1 MNTRRPRPLILLLG
15 SLLLA
20 ACAGRSLPDE
30 PAPSEAQRLLAA
42 GQRAL
47 ANEDFAIARGRL
59 QDARALARGLDDTET
74 QIRAVMGE
82 LEIALIL
89 EQTPTAIQRARTLD
103 ALARRDAVAGLTRAQ
118 TTYMLARVDAAQ
130 GRHALARQRI
140 AHLTRRQD
148 ALGVMARL
156 LDCREHLQLGPSDC
170 AAQLYARE
178 PFIHARIQRLRAAAA
193 VQDGDLEQAMYWLES
208 ARDLY
213 QRLGQRAGVAASLET
228 LAGVATRSGDL
239 ARACDA
245 MTRALGASLSIRNAA
260 ASRRLADG
268 LLQHC
273 ADKAD
278 RRAVLGELR
287 LALPESRPLRWHRA
301 AAMLERYEA
310 TLHGTDPGEAQNR

>member
-1 MNTRRPRPLILLLG
+1 MNTRLPRPLILLLG

-89 EQTPTAIQRARTLD
+89 EQTTTAIQRARTLD

-156 LDCREHLQLGPSDC
+156 LDCREQLQLGPSDC
-170 AAQLYARE
+170 AARLHASE
-178 PFIHARIQRLRAAAA
+178 PLIHARIQRLRAAAA
-193 VQDGDLEQAMYWLES
+193 VQEGDLERAMHGLES
-208 ARDLY
+208 ARSLY
-213 QRLGQRAGVAASLET
+213 QQLGQRAGVAASLET
-228 LAGVATRSGDL
+228 LAGVATHAGDL
-239 ARACDA
+239 TRACDA

-260 ASRRLADG
+260 ASRRLAG
-268 LLQHC
+268 SLLQHC
-273 ADKAD
+273 AEQAD
-278 RRAVLGELR
+278 GRSVLTELR

-310 TLHGTDPGEAQNR
+310 TLHGTDPGQAQNR

>member
-1 MNTRRPRPLILLLG
+1 MNTRLPRPLILLLG

-20 ACAGRSLPDE
+20 ACVGRSLPDE

-89 EQTPTAIQRARTLD
+89 EQTTTAIQRARTLD

-156 LDCREHLQLGPSDC
+156 LDCREQLQLGPSDC
-170 AAQLYARE
+170 AARLHASE
-178 PFIHARIQRLRAAAA
+178 PLIHARIQRLRAAAA
-193 VQDGDLEQAMYWLES
+193 VQEGDLERAMHGLES
-208 ARDLY
+208 ARSLY
-213 QRLGQRAGVAASLET
+213 QQLGQRAGVAASLET
-228 LAGVATRSGDL
+228 LAGVATHAGDL
-239 ARACDA
+239 TRACDA

-260 ASRRLADG
+260 ASRRLAG
-268 LLQHC
+268 SLLQHC
-273 ADKAD
+273 AEQAD
-278 RRAVLGELR
+278 GRSVLTELR

-310 TLHGTDPGEAQNR
+310 TLHGTDPGQAQNR